1 MAPRSSS
8 MLALLGLL
16 AVAGY
21 QNRDKIGQ
29 LLRQGGVRP
38 SGGQGGMG
46 QQQQGGLG
54 AGGGLGTGSG
64 LGAGSGLGGLLG
76 GLGGLL
82 GGGSAGGMLSGG
94 LGEIIDRLKQGGQ
107 GQAADSW
114 VSRGPNSEVA
124 PNDLEQAIG
133 PDVLDELSQ
142 RTGLPREE
150 LLARLSREL
159 PRAVDDLTPEGHIP
173 TEEEA
178 SRFGS
183 AGTSPDGSPQPS

>member
-29 LLRQGGVRP
+29 LLRQGGARP

-54 AGGGLGTGSG
+54 AGSG
-64 LGAGSGLGGLLG
+64 LGAGGGLGGLLG

-82 GGGSAGGMLSGG
+82 GGGSAGGLLSGG

-114 VSRGPNSEVA
+114 VFWPATSA
-124 PNDLEQAIG
+124 
-133 PDVLDELSQ
+133 
-142 RTGLPREE
+142 
-150 LLARLSREL
+150 
-159 PRAVDDLTPEGHIP
+159 LTSIRP
-173 TEEEA
+173 A
-178 SRFGS
+178 S
-183 AGTSPDGSPQPS
+183 A

>member
-8 MLALLGLL
+8 MMALLGLL
-16 AVAGY
+16 AIAGY

-29 LLRQGGVRP
+29 LLRQAGAQP

-46 QQQQGGLG
+46 QQQQADLG
-54 AGGGLGTGSG
+54 AS
-64 LGAGSGLGGLLG
+64 SGLGGLFGGGSAG

-82 GGGSAGGMLSGG
+82 GSLGGMFGGGSAGGVLSGG
-94 LGEIIDRLKQGGQ
+94 LGEIVDRLKQNGQ

-124 PNDLEQAIG
+124 PGDLEQAIG

-150 LLARLSREL
+150 LLSRLSREL

-173 TEEEA
+173 SEDEA
-178 SRFGS
+178 SDFGS
-183 AGTSPDGSPQPS
+183 AGMSPSGNPRHS